1 MKISTLSKISPWLA
15 VLAICTFSLP
25 AQADQYQRCVS
36 LVERDPNAG
45 YDMALDWE
53 ASDLTG
59 GAFHCSGLA
68 LARLGLFDAAAE
80 RFTRA
85 ATQGQGM
92 NDVERATLFRQSGEA
107 WLLANQGLEAVNAFT
122 RALEYVPQD
131 PALLYG
137 RARAYDVTEQ
147 PGDAFRDA
155 NAAITFDPSR
165 GAPYLLRARLNR
177 QLGQL
182 SDAARDIETAIATGI
197 DMVPAQ
203 LERGLIRFEQN
214 DNSGALEDWR
224 AVVAADITPEGKSGF
239 ASLAATRFIAELEAK
254 AAENP

>member
-1 MKISTLSKISPWLA
+1 MKINTLSKISPWLA
-15 VLAICTFSLP
+15 ALAIFTFAPP
-25 AQADQYQRCVS
+25 AQADTYQRCVT
-36 LVERDPNAG
+36 LVERDADAG

-68 LARLGLFDAAAE
+68 LVRLGLFDAAAE
-80 RFTRA
+80 RFERA

-122 RALEYVPQD
+122 HALEYVPQD
-131 PALLYG
+131 SALLYG
-137 RARAYDVTEQ
+137 RARAYDTIEQ
-147 PGDAFRDA
+147 PGEALRDL

-165 GAPYLLRARLNR
+165 SAPYLLRARLNR

-182 SDAARDIETAIATGI
+182 PEATRDIETAIALGI
-197 DMVPAQ
+197 DMIPAR

-214 DNSGALEDWR
+214 DDPGALEDWR
-224 AVVAADITPEGKSGF
+224 AVVAADVTPEGKPGF

>member
-1 MKISTLSKISPWLA
+1 MKISTLSKTSPWLA
-15 VLAICTFSLP
+15 ALTFCLFALP
-25 AQADQYQRCVS
+25 AQADRYQQCVT
-36 LVERDPNAG
+36 LVERNPDAG

-80 RFTRA
+80 RFERA

-92 NDVERATLFRQSGEA
+92 NDIERATLFRQSGEA
-107 WLLANQGLEAVNAFT
+107 WLLANQGSEAVRTFT
-122 RALEYVPQD
+122 LALGYAPQD

-137 RARAYDVTEQ
+137 RARAYDASEQ
-147 PGDAFRDA
+147 PVEAAVDV
-155 NAAITFDPSR
+155 NAAITFDPNRS
-165 GAPYLLRARLNR
+165 APYLLRARLNR

-182 SDAARDIETAIATGI
+182 PDAARDIETAIAMGI

-214 DNSGALEDWR
+214 DDEGALEDWR
-224 AVVAADITPEGKSGF
+224 AVVAADVTPGGQPGF
-239 ASLAATRFIAELEAK
+239 ASLAATRFIAELEART
-254 AAENP
+254 AETP